1 MTALDSAL
9 KAFVK
14 DKKFRNKGSLCVA
27 LVTTEH
33 ARKFGLPLDANILLT
48 VQGGQ
53 VLGLGKAAVQKIL
66 VKHGIDRVLAEE
78 GGRTSRGS
86 IDNMRSYTSFLN
98 DTFAA
103 NGAIDLDYVEKFWI
117 SEVEGFF
124 AGKPFKLRLDGSLSL
139 RTVIKSLMTQAEDRQ
154 KSSPGTMYHGTLM
167 QHLCGAKLDLVLGVG
182 KFAHNGSNVSDQKP
196 DRTGDFD
203 IGDVSI
209 HVSTSPGEALIRK
222 CAANIDAGRRPLIVT
237 TRKGVPMAE
246 GLAENAGIS
255 ERLDVIEF
263 EQFIATNLH
272 ELGKFEADQRRLKVG
287 ELIDRYNDI
296 VEEFE
301 TDPSLKI
308 ELSSGKSN

>member
-1 MTALDSAL
+1 MTALDAAL
-9 KAFVK
+9 RRFVK
-14 DKKFRNKGSLCVA
+14 DKKFRNKGALCVA

-33 ARKFGLPLDANILLT
+33 ARKLGLPLDANTLLT
-48 VQGGQ
+48 AQGGQ

-66 VKHGIDRVLAEE
+66 AKNGINRVLAEE

-86 IDNMRSYTSFLN
+86 IDNMRSYSAFLN
-98 DTFAA
+98 ETFAA
-103 NGAIDLDYVEKFWI
+103 SGAIDLDYVEQFWI
-117 SEVEGFF
+117 SEVLGFF
-124 AGKPFKLRLDGSLSL
+124 AGKPFKLRLDGAISL
-139 RTVIKSLMTQAEDRQ
+139 RRMIRSLMVQAEDRQ

-167 QHLCGAKLDLVLGVG
+167 QHLCGAQLDLVLGVG
-182 KFAHNGSNVSDQKP
+182 KFSHNGSNVSDQKP

-246 GLAENAGIS
+246 GLAENASIA

-263 EQFIATNLH
+263 EQFIAMNLH
-272 ELGKFEADQRRLKVG
+272 ELGQFEADQRRFKIS
-287 ELIDRYNDI
+287 ELIDRYNEI
-296 VEEFE
+296 VQEFE

-308 ELSSGKSN
+308 ELSSGKSA